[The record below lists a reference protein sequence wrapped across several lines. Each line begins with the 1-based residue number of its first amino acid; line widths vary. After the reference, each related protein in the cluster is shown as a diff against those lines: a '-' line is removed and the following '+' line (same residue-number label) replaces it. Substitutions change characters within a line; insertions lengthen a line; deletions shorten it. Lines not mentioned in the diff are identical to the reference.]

1 MTSRIIRP
9 SAVVLFAVLVV
20 AACSSDDSS
29 SSSTTTEATTTS
41 TTEASTTSTTGEDL
55 QECGDLSKDTVET
68 IQEDLKTLGY
78 YDGEID
84 GECGEETE
92 SALIAFQ
99 EAEGLTAD
107 GKWGPNTEAAM
118 ERALSGGGGGS
129 STTSTTGGGGTPAC
143 TEQEFQSIVDEGVT
157 VESVQCEDGF
167 AVVAA
172 STPDFDETL
181 RYEAQGGTWVE
192 NDDCNDFPPSLQ
204 AACNTN

>member
-1 MTSRIIRP
+1 MTSRIVRS
-9 SAVVLFAVLVV
+9 SAVMLFAVLLA

-29 SSSTTTEATTTS
+29 PTTTTTEETTTS
-41 TTEASTTSTTGEDL
+41 TTEESTTSSTVEDL

-68 IQEDLKTLGY
+68 IQQDLETLGY

-84 GECGEETE
+84 GECGDETE

-129 STTSTTGGGGTPAC
+129 STSTTGGGGTPAC
-143 TEQEFQSIVDEGVT
+143 TEQEFQSIVGEGVT

-172 STPDFDETL
+172 STPDYDETL
-181 RYEAQGGTWVE
+181 RYEAQGGAWVE
-192 NDDCNDFPPSLQ
+192 NDDCSDFPPSLQ
-204 AACNTN
+204 SACNTN